1 MNPLT
6 GKLIILVPGRCA
18 ISPTNFWGTTV
29 YLQVSGEDEGKLI
42 GQCLAGDSSAFEP
55 LVERYHRPLFRVAA
69 RLLGDRDQ
77 AQDVVQT
84 AFLKAYQALA
94 TCDRQRRFFSWI
106 YRIVVNECLNT
117 LRARRPTQGLDET
130 MPAAGAAGD
139 PVEARETRHRVR
151 KALLQLPEGQRDVI
165 VLRHFTELRYEQI
178 AAVLGIPEKTVKS
191 RLFSARQRL
200 CELLAAER
208 A

>member
-1 MNPLT
+1 M
-6 GKLIILVPGRCA
+6 
-18 ISPTNFWGTTV
+18 
-29 YLQVSGEDEGKLI
+29 YLQVSGEDEDRLI

-77 AQDVVQT
+77 AQDVIQT
-84 AFLKAYQALA
+84 SFLKAYQALA

-130 MPAAGAAGD
+130 MMAAGAAGD
-139 PVEARETRHRVR
+139 PVEARETRERVR
-151 KALLQLPEGQRDVI
+151 KALLKLPEGQRDVI